1 MKKQVKRGF
10 RRIFVRWAFL
20 SSVLLSLILV
30 LIKLYIPEQYE
41 FIEPISLYG
50 SILSSVIFI
59 YWFILAPAM
68 SEFKESER
76 ILSEVENALGNI
88 ESDAHYYSGLSSHF
102 DTKKFHRALAD
113 MTDTFYHM
121 IADDRQAKYLQY
133 IDEMNE
139 VFLHAEKNGVPPN
152 HIIRT
157 KNEIS
162 TLKRCFIRIEDIKSK
177 DAVPKMIHHLKNFVT
192 FMVIA
197 TLFFINIG
205 NDTGDGLIY
214 QIEELFMLFLV
225 SFLYIFLSFIISGFD
240 NPFDKR
246 RFSGYIDISFI
257 KDFSVKLRSEKDL
270 DI

>member
-10 RRIFVRWAFL
+10 RRVFVRGAFL
-20 SSVLLSLILV
+20 SSVLLSLTLV
-30 LIKLYIPEQYE
+30 IVKLYIPEEYE

-59 YWFILAPAM
+59 YWFILSPAM
-68 SEFKESER
+68 NEYKESER
-76 ILSEVENALGNI
+76 ILSDVQNSLGNI
-88 ESDAHYYSGLSSHF
+88 ESDAHYYSSLSSYF
-102 DTKKFHRALAD
+102 DEKKFHRALAD
-113 MTDTFYHM
+113 MTETFYHM
-121 IADDRQAKYLQY
+121 VADDTPAPYLHY

-139 VFLHAEKNGVPPN
+139 VFLTAEKNGLPPN

-162 TLKRCFIRIEDIKSK
+162 ILKKSFIRIEDIKSK

-197 TLFFINIG
+197 TLFFLNIG
-205 NDTGDGLIY
+205 NDLDGWILS
-214 QIEELFMLFLV
+214 QIEELFMLFLI

-246 RFSGYIDISFI
+246 RFAGYIDISFM
-257 KDFSVKLRSEKDL
+257 KEYAMKLRKNKQL
-270 DI
+270 DK